1 MKAFLLAAGKG
12 SRLQPITEHM
22 PKCLVPINGKPILQ
36 IWLELCARYEI
47 EEVLINLYHFPDL
60 VRNFIHSST
69 WNLKINLVH
78 EEKLLGSGGTVLA
91 NKEFVKNEERFFI
104 FYADNLTNVN
114 LMQMTNFDNMH
125 RSPLTMGLFRTDSPE
140 TCGIAEVNENSLII
154 GFEEKPKKPKS
165 NLANAGIYLAKKEIW
180 DYFPHQEF
188 IDFGFDIL
196 PRLVGKMYGYEMR
209 DYLMDIG
216 TIENYNKAQETWK
229 EIVLERG

>member
-1 MKAFLLAAGKG
+1 M
-12 SRLQPITEHM
+12 
-22 PKCLVPINGKPILQ
+22 LQ

-69 WNLKINLVH
+69 WNLKINLFH

-114 LMQMTNFDNMH
+114 LMQMINFDNAH
-125 RSPLTMGLFRTDSPE
+125 RGPLTMGLFRTDSPE

-180 DYFPHQEF
+180 NYFPHQEF

-196 PRLVGKMYGYEMR
+196 PSLVGKMYGCEIR
-209 DYLMDIG
+209 EYLMDIG

>member
-1 MKAFLLAAGKG
+1 MKAFLLAAGMG
-12 SRLQPITEHM
+12 TRLSPITDHR
-22 PKCLVPINGKPILQ
+22 PKCLIPIKGKPILQ

-69 WNLKINLVH
+69 WNLKINLFH

-114 LMQMTNFDNMH
+114 LMQMVNFDDAH
-125 RSPLTMGLFRTDSPE
+125 RGPLTMGLFRTDSPE

-196 PRLVGKMYGYEMR
+196 PRLVGKM
-209 DYLMDIG
+209 
-216 TIENYNKAQETWK
+216 
-229 EIVLERG
+229 

>member
-12 SRLQPITEHM
+12 SRLRPITEHL
-22 PKCLVPINGKPILQ
+22 PKCLVPINGKPMLQ

-47 EEVLINLYHFPDL
+47 EEVLINLYDFPDL

-69 WNLKINLVH
+69 WNLKINLFH

-91 NKEFVKNEERFFI
+91 NYDFVKDEERFFI

-114 LMQMTNFDNMH
+114 LNKMINFDNSH
-125 RSPLTMGLFRTDSPE
+125 PGHLTMGLFRTDSPE
-140 TCGIAEVNENSLII
+140 KCGIVEMSQDSLIV
-154 GFEEKPKKPKS
+154 GFEEKPKNPQS

-196 PRLVGKMYGYEMR
+196 PRLVGKMYGYEIR
-209 DYLMDIG
+209 EYLVDIG
-216 TIENYNKAQETWK
+216 TMENYQRTQETW
-229 EIVLERG
+229 EGIIP

>member
-1 MKAFLLAAGKG
+1 MKAFLLAAGMG
-12 SRLQPITEHM
+12 TRLSPITDHR
-22 PKCLVPINGKPILQ
+22 PKCLIPIKGKPILQ

-69 WNLKINLVH
+69 WNLKINLFH

-114 LMQMTNFDNMH
+114 LMQMVNFDDAH
-125 RSPLTMGLFRTDSPE
+125 RGPLTMGLFRTDSPE

-165 NLANAGIYLAKKEIW
+165 NLANAGIYLAKNEIW

-196 PRLVGKMYGYEMR
+196 PRLVGKMYGYEIR